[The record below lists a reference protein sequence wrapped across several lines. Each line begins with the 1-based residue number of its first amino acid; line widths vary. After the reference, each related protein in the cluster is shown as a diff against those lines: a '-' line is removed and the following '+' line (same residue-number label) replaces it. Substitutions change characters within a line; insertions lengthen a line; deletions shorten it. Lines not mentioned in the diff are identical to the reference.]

1 VSLPAIQLELFD
13 AVAKACADD
22 HNKPLVV
29 VVMAGGPVDLAPF
42 KSDPRVSA
50 LLWVGYVASI
60 RLTWPERR
68 MPSTSRG
75 LAHVCK
81 Q

>member
-1 VSLPAIQLELFD
+1 MSLPAIQLELFD

-29 VVMAGGPVDLAPF
+29 VVMAGGPVDLTPF

-50 LLWVGYVASI
+50 LLWVG
-60 RLTWPERR
+60 
-68 MPSTSRG
+68 
-75 LAHVCK
+75 
-81 Q
+81 